1 MIILCH
7 QDCDEGADGPVEP
20 GQIPVVQHE
29 ACDDLGTRDPGRI
42 GSLLPQKYKYDPG
55 PPDQLLVLHP
65 RVWLASYRGLPHR
78 HPELPDG
85 ESQVPREG
93 RDALGVRRLQT
104 DPHRLQALPLL
115 TSWNPGEKMTQGS
128 YPAGPQP
135 N

>member
-1 MIILCH
+1 MDLLNQDRSPLCNTKPAMIL
-7 QDCDEGADGPVEP
+7 EP
-20 GQIPVVQHE
+20 EIQVDVIVF
-29 ACDDLGTRDPGRI
+29 
-42 GSLLPQKYKYDPG
+42 LPQKYKYDPG

-115 TSWNPGEKMTQGS
+115 TSWNPGEKMT
-128 YPAGPQP
+128 
-135 N
+135 